1 MKQYLKNKS
10 FLTGAI
16 LAFIMLGMLGVS
28 LFWLPYD
35 PEEMYLAP
43 KLSLPSIAHPMGTDQ
58 FGRDV
63 LSRIMKGIQ
72 VSFGI
77 GVVVVVAGGLVGTLL
92 GACSGY
98 FGGYVDEVIMKI
110 VDAQMAFP
118 GILLALMLM
127 CIFGRGLSNTILA
140 LSIMSIPRFVRMAR
154 SGFLKLR
161 EADFVKAERVRGA
174 SAPRIMLLHIFPNLF
189 SELTATASLTFAS
202 AVMSEAGLS
211 YLGLGVAPPKPSL
224 GLMLSDAQQTLLMA
238 PWNIAMPAIVI
249 TLLVMSFNLIG
260 DGIQEVTV
268 N

>member
-1 MKQYLKNKS
+1 MKRYLKNKS

-16 LAFIMLGMLGVS
+16 LAFIMLGMLVVS

-63 LSRIMKGIQ
+63 MSRIMKGIQ

-110 VDAQMAFP
+110 VDAQMAFAWDFARVNADVYIWTRSKQYNS
-118 GILLALMLM
+118 GIVNYVHSAI
-127 CIFGRGLSNTILA
+127 CTYGAKRIF
-140 LSIMSIPRFVRMAR
+140 
-154 SGFLKLR
+154 
-161 EADFVKAERVRGA
+161 
-174 SAPRIMLLHIFPNLF
+174 
-189 SELTATASLTFAS
+189 
-202 AVMSEAGLS
+202 
-211 YLGLGVAPPKPSL
+211 
-224 GLMLSDAQQTLLMA
+224 
-238 PWNIAMPAIVI
+238 
-249 TLLVMSFNLIG
+249 
-260 DGIQEVTV
+260 
-268 N
+268 

>member
-1 MKQYLKNKS
+1 
-10 FLTGAI
+10 
-16 LAFIMLGMLGVS
+16 
-28 LFWLPYD
+28 
-35 PEEMYLAP
+35 
-43 KLSLPSIAHPMGTDQ
+43 
-58 FGRDV
+58 
-63 LSRIMKGIQ
+63 MKGIQ

-77 GVVVVVAGGLVGTLL
+77 GVVVVAAGGFVGTLL

-161 EADFVKAERVRGA
+161 ESDFVKAERVRGA
-174 SAPRIMLLHIFPNLF
+174 SAPRIMFLHILPNLF

-202 AVMSEAGLS
+202 AVMSEVGLS

-260 DGIQEVTV
+260 DGIQEVTEQ
-268 N
+268 

>member
-1 MKQYLKNKS
+1 MKRYLKNKS

-16 LAFIMLGMLGVS
+16 LAFIMLGMLVVS

-43 KLSLPSIAHPMGTDQ
+43 KLSLPSISHLMGTDQ

-77 GVVVVVAGGLVGTLL
+77 GVVVVAAGGLVGTLL
-92 GACSGY
+92 G
-98 FGGYVDEVIMKI
+98 
-110 VDAQMAFP
+110 
-118 GILLALMLM
+118 
-127 CIFGRGLSNTILA
+127 NTILA

-174 SAPRIMLLHIFPNLF
+174 SAPRIMFLHILPNLF

-260 DGIQEVTV
+260 DGIQEVTEQ
-268 N
+268 

>member
-1 MKQYLKNKS
+1 MKRYLKNKS

-16 LAFIMLGMLGVS
+16 LAFIMLGMLVVS

-43 KLSLPSIAHPMGTDQ
+43 KLSLPSISHLMGTDQ

-72 VSFGI
+72 VS
-77 GVVVVVAGGLVGTLL
+77 
-92 GACSGY
+92 
-98 FGGYVDEVIMKI
+98 YVDEVIMKI

-174 SAPRIMLLHIFPNLF
+174 SAPRIMFLHILPNLF

>member
-16 LAFIMLGMLGVS
+16 LAFIMLGMLVVS

-43 KLSLPSIAHPMGTDQ
+43 KLSLPSISHLMGTDQ

-77 GVVVVVAGGLVGTLL
+77 GVVVVAAGGLVGTLL

-161 EADFVKAERVRGA
+161 ESDFVKAERV
-174 SAPRIMLLHIFPNLF
+174 MFLHILPNLF

-260 DGIQEVTV
+260 DGIQEVTEQ
-268 N
+268 